1 MKTMI
6 EIPDLMFHRV
16 KSLAA
21 SRGIT
26 LERFFTDALEHQM
39 SRYLSG
45 EGTVADTRLPESG
58 TPADPPWMEG
68 FGQLADLGEEHRL
81 VLGTIKDEFEKLAP
95 EDTS

>member
-1 MKTMI
+1 MKTTI
-6 EIPDLMFHRV
+6 EIPDVTFRRA
-16 KSLAA
+16 KFLAL

-26 LERFFTDALEHQM
+26 LKRFFTDALEHQM
-39 SRYLSG
+39 SRYLFG

-95 EDTS
+95 

>member
-1 MKTMI
+1 MKTTI
-6 EIPDLMFHRV
+6 EIPDLMFRRV

-26 LERFFTDALEHQM
+26 LKRFFTDALEQQIH
-39 SRYLSG
+39 RYLAG
-45 EGTVADTRLPESG
+45 EESVADTRLSESD
-58 TPADPPWMEG
+58 TPADPPWLEG

-95 EDTS
+95 EETS